1 MMIKKLF
8 SIPFPILTPI
18 WILSAP
24 IASNISSYIF
34 SHPTSPRKSLSYPL
48 KMQNLS
54 LVFVSSFPI
63 FKNLPV
69 LDCDNMVYMCKQLSF
84 YHPHRIG
91 FTKDGTNLRMVEEYF
106 YWETVKNVGKLC
118 SENSQTCLISFC
130 CGLSCMWGHSF
141 LWLLRQST

>member
-1 MMIKKLF
+1 MDDLDKNRREVERGTKRKMIKKLF

-48 KMQNLS
+48 KILNLP
-54 LVFVSSFPI
+54 LVFVSSFPL
-63 FKNLPV
+63 FKNLAV
-69 LDCDNMVYMCKQLSF
+69 LDCDYMVYVCNKLSF

-91 FTKDGTNLRMVEEYF
+91 FTKDGTNLRMVHGYF
-106 YWETVKNVGKLC
+106 YWETVKNV
-118 SENSQTCLISFC
+118 
-130 CGLSCMWGHSF
+130 
-141 LWLLRQST
+141 R